1 MIDSFSRRHGWVL
14 LEGFMKMSG
23 TCTLR
28 HRKFLDFIYTVGIL
42 LNIAR
47 ASHGGCIPSSKAVTV
62 TD

>member
-1 MIDSFSRRHGWVL
+1 LGIARRLYEDVEELQYATGISRR
-14 LEGFMKMSG
+14 
-23 TCTLR
+23 
-28 HRKFLDFIYTVGIL
+28 FIHAVGIL